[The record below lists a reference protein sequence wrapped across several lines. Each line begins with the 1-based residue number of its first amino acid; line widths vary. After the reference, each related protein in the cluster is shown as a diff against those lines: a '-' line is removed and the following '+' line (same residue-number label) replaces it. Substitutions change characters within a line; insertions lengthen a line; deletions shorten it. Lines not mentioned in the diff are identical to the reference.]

1 MSRGSNDN
9 TSNCKHSHWP
19 MHGDLIMLK
28 YERLQNEDQQWYH
41 VKTWIFFDSWNFLQ
55 VPSQHANYR
64 RNSFLLPPIIH
75 YWWTSAVNKIVNSDH
90 SNLRRPFCSICDQ
103 CHASHGRHV
112 TDFRYSQKYFW
123 EIVPW
128 NDFRLTIFSFLEMLV
143 KMGFFIST
151 CILRCHWWWSRQYFV
166 MISSTEQMVCG
177 EDRGYDDAVGHYD
190 TALE

>member
-1 MSRGSNDN
+1 MNV
-9 TSNCKHSHWP
+9 CKMKTNSDITWKHECS
-19 MHGDLIMLK
+19 LIPGTFFNSLLNMLIIA
-28 YERLQNEDQQWYH
+28 EIH
-41 VKTWIFFDSWNFLQ
+41 FFCHQYN
-55 VPSQHANYR
+55 
-64 RNSFLLPPIIH
+64 